1 MAGEMGLKKVVGT
14 GRVGLG
20 GGMCGGSINAR
31 GRTIICGRKG
41 GRGVLGN

>member
-20 GGMCGGSINAR
+20 GGMGVGIIIDGGVNRI
-31 GRTIICGRKG
+31 GGHKG
-41 GRGVLGN
+41 GGGGGIG